1 MQLKYC
7 YKLTLSFGGVAN
19 LPALRARNVFACHDA
34 LRANLLTCKPS
45 LCAYSLPANKPY
57 VLTCLRAHM
66 VTYKGVLHAYV
77 LMCQP
82 SLCTCLPV
90 NEPCL
95 LTCQCA
101 LRTHVSTCLVCLR
114 SYMPKCLTCSQADMP
129 VCLECLSTSLIDVPC
144 ILR

>member
-7 YKLTLSFGGVAN
+7 YKLTFSFGGVAN
-19 LPALRARNVFACHDA
+19 LPALRARNVLACHDV

-45 LCAYSLPANKPY
+45 LCAYSLPANKSC

-66 VTYKGVLHAYV
+66 VTCKGVLHVYV
-77 LMCQP
+77 LMYQP
-82 SLCTCLPV
+82 SLFTCLPT

-101 LRTHVSTCLVCLR
+101 LRTYVLPS
-114 SYMPKCLTCSQADMP
+114 
-129 VCLECLSTSLIDVPC
+129 
-144 ILR
+144 